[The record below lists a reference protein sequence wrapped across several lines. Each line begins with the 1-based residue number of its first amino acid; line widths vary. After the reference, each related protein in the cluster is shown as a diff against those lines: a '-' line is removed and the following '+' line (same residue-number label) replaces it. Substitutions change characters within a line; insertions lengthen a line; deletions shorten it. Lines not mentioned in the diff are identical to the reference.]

1 MNLAT
6 SNNLEI
12 KANRVFT
19 SLKKI
24 IFSEE
29 GNIESS
35 LVIVPLLTVFLI
47 VTQISVAI
55 HARNIAKIH
64 TQDEASKRAISG
76 KFSESDR
83 FISIY
88 SPDRNQNLDLVI
100 SHRRSLIPRILDSNR
115 ELEVLGIA
123 IVENQR

>member
-1 MNLAT
+1 MNLAN
-6 SNNLEI
+6 SNNREI
-12 KANRVFT
+12 KANQVFT

-35 LVIVPLLTVFLI
+35 LVLVPLLTVFLI
-47 VTQISVAI
+47 ATQISVAI

-76 KFSESDR
+76 EFSESDR
-83 FISIY
+83 FMSIY

-100 SHRRSLIPRILDSNR
+100 SHRRSLIPRILDINR
-115 ELEVLGIA
+115 ELDAVGIA

>member
-1 MNLAT
+1 MYLAI

-12 KANRVFT
+12 KAKQFFT
-19 SLKKI
+19 SLKKF

-35 LVIVPLLTVFLI
+35 LVLVPLLTVFLI

-55 HARNIAKIH
+55 HARNIAIVH

-76 KFSESDR
+76 EFSESDR

-100 SHRRSLIPRILDSNR
+100 SHKRSLIPRILDSYR
-115 ELEVLGIA
+115 ELEAVGIA
-123 IVENQR
+123 VVEDQR

>member
-1 MNLAT
+1 MNLAN
-6 SNNLEI
+6 SNNKEI
-12 KANRVFT
+12 KANQVFT

-24 IFSEE
+24 LFSEE

-35 LVIVPLLTVFLI
+35 LVLVPLLTVFLI
-47 VTQISVAI
+47 ATQISVAI

-76 KFSESDR
+76 EFSESDR
-83 FISIY
+83 FMSIY

-100 SHRRSLIPRILDSNR
+100 SHRRSLIPRILDINR
-115 ELEVLGIA
+115 ELDAVGIA

>member
-1 MNLAT
+1 MNLAN
-6 SNNLEI
+6 SNNKEI
-12 KANRVFT
+12 NANQAFA

-35 LVIVPLLTVFLI
+35 LVLVPLLTVFLI
-47 VTQISVAI
+47 ATQISVAI

-76 KFSESDR
+76 EFSESDR
-83 FISIY
+83 FMSIY

-100 SHRRSLIPRILDSNR
+100 SHRRSLIPRILDINR
-115 ELEVLGIA
+115 ELDAVGIA

>member
-1 MNLAT
+1 MNLAN
-6 SNNLEI
+6 SNNKEI
-12 KANRVFT
+12 KAIQSFT
-19 SLKKI
+19 SLRKI

-35 LVIVPLLTVFLI
+35 LVLVPLLTVFLI
-47 VTQISVAI
+47 ATQISVAI

-76 KFSESDR
+76 EFSESDR
-83 FISIY
+83 FMSIY

-100 SHRRSLIPRILDSNR
+100 SHRRSPIPRILDINR
-115 ELEVLGIA
+115 ELDAVGIA

>member
-6 SNNLEI
+6 SNNVER
-12 KANRVFT
+12 KTYRVFT

-35 LVIVPLLTVFLI
+35 LVLVPLLTVFLV

-76 KFSESDR
+76 EFSESDR

-88 SPDRNQNLDLVI
+88 SPDQNQNLDLVI
-100 SHRRSLIPRILDSNR
+100 SHKRSPIPRILDSNR
-115 ELEVLGIA
+115 ELEAVGIA
-123 IVENQR
+123 VVENQR

>member
-1 MNLAT
+1 MNLAN
-6 SNNLEI
+6 SNNKEI
-12 KANRVFT
+12 KANQAFT

-35 LVIVPLLTVFLI
+35 LVLVPLLTVFLI
-47 VTQISVAI
+47 ATQISVAI

-76 KFSESDR
+76 EFSESDR
-83 FISIY
+83 FMSIY

-100 SHRRSLIPRILDSNR
+100 SHRRSLIPRILDINR
-115 ELEVLGIA
+115 ELDAVGIA